1 MVLNGFC
8 DRMLSTDFRRVFVKR
23 IIVIILLAISM
34 TVISWADVNIN
45 DGERDRIGYLEEIS
59 PNMEFDHSD
68 LISQP
73 NISEGEIQNSLT
85 QQDIALSGSIRT
97 GSMHLGGEKK
107 AQEESVKSLKETS
120 PDQAPDES
128 NSGSNETEQITQI
141 VLAENKD
148 FALIS
153 GQKIT
158 MPKIIIEN
166 GRTLVP
172 LHFFREIKQ
181 SRVVYNPAEKSVT
194 VAANSK
200 VVRLVAGEQEIR
212 VNGQLKLLDVP
223 MKIHAGRAYV
233 PVRYIAEIFGYH
245 VSFVKNSG
253 APTMIGICS
262 KEGMLDY
269 NKAIEVF
276 GK

>member
-1 MVLNGFC
+1 M
-8 DRMLSTDFRRVFVKR
+8 KR
-23 IIVIILLAISM
+23 IIAMLLLSISIV
-34 TVISWADVNIN
+34 TVSWAEADTNEGAKDLIGSL
-45 DGERDRIGYLEEIS
+45 DGIS
-59 PNMEFDHSD
+59 PNIELDDSNLVANPE
-68 LISQP
+68 LID
-73 NISEGEIQNSLT
+73 GEVQSSLT
-85 QQDIALSGSIRT
+85 QQDITLSASIRV
-97 GSMHLGGEKK
+97 GSMHPGGEKK
-107 AQEESVKSLKETS
+107 SQEESVRNSKETS
-120 PDQAPDES
+120 PDQSADES
-128 NSGSNETEQITQI
+128 SQGANETEQITQI